1 MTKIAIISGSAFAL
15 LSVVMGAFG
24 AHLLKDSLSDYS
36 KTIYEKAVLYQM
48 FHALG
53 ILILTMI
60 QQNLNNVDLSVSIWL
75 FILGIVFFS
84 GSLYILAL
92 SEIKIVGFMTPIGG
106 TLFILG
112 WIVTIIK
119 VYKSSF

>member
-60 QQNLNNVDLSVSIWL
+60 QQNLNNVDLSVPIWL
-75 FILGIVFFS
+75 FILGIMLFS

-92 SEIKIVGFMTPIGG
+92 SEIKIVGFITPIGG

-112 WIVTIIK
+112 WLVTIIK

>member
-36 KTIYEKAVLYQM
+36 KAIYEKAVLYQM

-75 FILGIVFFS
+75 FILGIVLFS

>member
-75 FILGIVFFS
+75 FILGIVLFS